1 MDFPTSSMFSS
12 RQTRNTKQ
20 GRINLLLLL
29 KSCFKCIRGFNCTV
43 TCEEFDFS
51 NLFMRDE
58 LPEAEE
64 PEEYDDDEEEEGD
77 EEEEYEYN
85 E

>member
-1 MDFPTSSMFSS
+1 M
-12 RQTRNTKQ
+12 
-20 GRINLLLLL
+20 
-29 KSCFKCIRGFNCTV
+29 

-51 NLFMRDE
+51 NLFVRDE

-64 PEEYDDDEEEEGD
+64 PEEYDDDNEEEEEEGD
-77 EEEEYEYN
+77 EEEEYEYD

>member
-1 MDFPTSSMFSS
+1 M
-12 RQTRNTKQ
+12 
-20 GRINLLLLL
+20 
-29 KSCFKCIRGFNCTV
+29 

-51 NLFMRDE
+51 NLFVRDE

-64 PEEYDDDEEEEGD
+64 QEEDDDDDEEEEEGD
-77 EEEEYEYN
+77 EEEEYEYD